1 MRQSAAIRM
10 LTLPYA
16 GLDQFNRSPI
26 PRSLAGRGEV
36 LLMMFADPA
45 LRLHQTHDYCCA
57 RWNTKKNTITVR
69 EPKA

>member
-36 LLMMFADPA
+36 AIVVTMDGKS
-45 LRLHQTHDYCCA
+45 A
-57 RWNTKKNTITVR
+57 RTVTINTKQPGTR
-69 EPKA
+69 